1 VNEILSKY
9 KDEVERILAKYPSDF
24 KRSAVMPLLYLA
36 QRDEGYV
43 RRKAL
48 AEIADILEMSSTE
61 VASVA
66 GFYSLYYE
74 APHGKFHI
82 QICNDLPCAM
92 RGADVFLQQ
101 VCDYLGVKVGETS
114 ADGLFTVEAV
124 KCLAAC
130 HRAPMFQVQGH
141 DGGDPADYIAYHED
155 QTLETAIA
163 WIEQVRAARQ
173 PEPQSS
179 GPQSGAP
186 HNSGA
191 QISGAAS
198 AVSGKEPA

>member
-1 VNEILSKY
+1 MNEILSKY
-9 KDEVERILAKYPSDF
+9 KDEVERLLAKYPADF

-36 QRDEGYV
+36 QRDPGYV
-43 RRKAL
+43 RRKAMADI
-48 AEIADILEMSSTE
+48 AEILDISPTE

-74 APHGKFHI
+74 EPHGKYHI

-92 RGADVFLQQ
+92 RGADVFLKQ

-130 HRAPMFQVQGH
+130 HRAPMFQVQDH
-141 DGGDPADYIAYHED
+141 AGGDPADYIAYHED
-155 QTLETAIA
+155 QTLETAVA
-163 WIEQVRAARQ
+163 WIEQIREKHRAAQ
-173 PEPQSS
+173 T
-179 GPQSGAP
+179 
-186 HNSGA
+186 N
-191 QISGAAS
+191 
-198 AVSGKEPA
+198 GKERA